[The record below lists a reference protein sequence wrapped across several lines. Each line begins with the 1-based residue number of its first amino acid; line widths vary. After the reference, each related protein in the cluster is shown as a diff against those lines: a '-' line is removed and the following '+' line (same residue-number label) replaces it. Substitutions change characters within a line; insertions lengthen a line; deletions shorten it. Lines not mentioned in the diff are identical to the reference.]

1 MTKMEGLGAAQGQGW
16 LGVRVGGMG
25 WERLPSS
32 KVRIGV
38 GCGGNPGGAH
48 RQNNAHSAP
57 FRAVMGPNLSF
68 IRLRVMLCLYSCRT
82 APGTLETT
90 GFQSLLGQYVNL
102 LETPAAACPST
113 RDGQSGRQLGVSSAA
128 SRYEDNIGMTLARSR

>member
-1 MTKMEGLGAAQGQGW
+1 MLRRAKVGLVCV
-16 LGVRVGGMG
+16 L
-25 WERLPSS
+25 
-32 KVRIGV
+32 V
-38 GCGGNPGGAH
+38 GCGGRGSPPPGSVLELGVAGRRGGGGAN
-48 RQNNAHSAP
+48 RQCNAHPAP
-57 FRAVMGPNLSF
+57 FRALMGPNLSF
-68 IRLRVMLCLYSCRT
+68 IRPRVMLCLYSCRT

-102 LETPAAACPST
+102 SETPAAACPST